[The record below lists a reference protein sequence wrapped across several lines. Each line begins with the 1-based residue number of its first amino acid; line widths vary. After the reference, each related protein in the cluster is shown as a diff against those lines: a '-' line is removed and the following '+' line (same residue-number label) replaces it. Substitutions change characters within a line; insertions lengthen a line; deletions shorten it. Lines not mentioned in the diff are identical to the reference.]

1 MDKLLLSVFF
11 GVVIVAGVGALSI
24 IESSNTGAFYPKL
37 YTKYISCHY
46 VEEDQ
51 FGPCVRIEKQSGP
64 RCDPEPTGMLR
75 NYDGE
80 NLNWGQRPCTPAYG
94 TDRF

>member
-1 MDKLLLSVFF
+1 MEKLLLSVFF

-24 IESSNTGAFYPKL
+24 IQASNTGAFYPKL
-37 YTKYISCHY
+37 YAKYVSCHY

-51 FGPCVRIEKQSGP
+51 FGPCMRIEKQLGTHCNP
-64 RCDPEPTGMLR
+64 QPTGSMI

-80 NLNWGQRPCTPAYG
+80 GLNWGQRPCTPAHG
-94 TDRF
+94 TDKW